1 MAKVPET
8 RLWSW
13 LSGTTKKH
21 FKHDLHLNR
30 IENSVSQGM
39 PDVEGCLRR
48 VQFWIELKCE
58 KRPANWGTKVR
69 PKFRPA
75 QPPWLRRRI
84 EAGGRAFVLLQVGAG
99 RDARRY
105 LVRGDLADEMA
116 AGVTEDWLES
126 VSFVNPKAAARSIIS
141 AAALAKF

>member
-13 LSGTTKKH
+13 LDGGTKRH
-21 FKHDLHLNR
+21 FKYDLHMNR
-30 IENSVSQGM
+30 VENSVMEGM

-58 KRPANWGTKVR
+58 RRPSTAGTPIR
-69 PKFRPA
+69 AKFRPA

-84 EAGGRAFVLLQVGAG
+84 EAGGRAFVLLQVGSG

-105 LVRGDLADEMA
+105 LIRGDKADEMA
-116 AGVTEDWLES
+116 AGVTEDWLEAE
-126 VSFVNPKAAARSIIS
+126 SFVHSKAAAKSIVQ
-141 AAALAKF
+141 AASLASL